1 MNKLAFILCFLM
13 VPFASHAA
21 QVNVK
26 YQKGL
31 ACYAGEM
38 KSSLEQMNKNFNE
51 KIDLEVFCSYGK
63 VKFTSISRSTGGGL
77 SKYVPDY
84 MYTKCRSNPCK

>member
-1 MNKLAFILCFLM
+1 MKKWVFMLCLLL
-13 VPFASHAA
+13 VPFASQAA
-21 QVNVK
+21 QVKVK

-31 ACYAGEM
+31 ACYANEM

-51 KIDLEVFCSYGK
+51 TLELEVFCSYGK

-84 MYTKCRSNPCK
+84 MYTKCPTNPCK